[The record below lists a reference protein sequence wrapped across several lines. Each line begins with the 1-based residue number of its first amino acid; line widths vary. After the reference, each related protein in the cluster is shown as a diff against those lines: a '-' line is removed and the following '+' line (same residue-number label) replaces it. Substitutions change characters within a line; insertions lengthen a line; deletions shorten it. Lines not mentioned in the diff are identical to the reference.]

1 MSWISNSSKSR
12 GYPLVFGY
20 PLSSR
25 GGLRSFFDPNH
36 VVIRKGKGV
45 PTFEIPQ
52 FIRFRTSSFPEN
64 VVASATSVTVF
75 AMLPR

>member
-1 MSWISNSSKSR
+1 MSWINNSSKSR

-20 PLSSR
+20 PLSSGG
-25 GGLRSFFDPNH
+25 GGLQSFFDPNH

-52 FIRFRTSSFPEN
+52 FI
-64 VVASATSVTVF
+64 
-75 AMLPR
+75 